1 MHLPSWISNSSKSSQ
16 ALALLLFIIVIF
28 MSLYILED
36 RHSSSSLT
44 HKNFCF
50 MNFSMFETF
59 YLHTRYHVFFRL
71 HCVSLDDRSIV
82 SRTIAVSLIN
92 PSSMNSTKY
101 SHYFSQYIYIYK
113 NQTLQFLHYSPSQRV
128 KKILK
133 SKNKRIKEKQERG
146 QPKDTAFTKIR
157 IYKFYIE
164 RYNTLSIITVVD
176 RMIKYP

>member
-82 SRTIAVSLIN
+82 SRTIAVSLTY

-113 NQTLQFLHYSPSQRV
+113 SNFTIFTLFSFS
-128 KKILK
+128 K
-133 SKNKRIKEKQERG
+133 SKKNSKIKE
-146 QPKDTAFTKIR
+146 
-157 IYKFYIE
+157 
-164 RYNTLSIITVVD
+164 
-176 RMIKYP
+176 